1 MTSPADVPKESLVGS
16 IARDLREQI
25 LAGRLSPGRR
35 ISQASIAEHY
45 GVSRLPVREALR
57 ALSTEGL
64 VVLEPSRGARVAAL
78 DREDLHEVFLL
89 RERLE
94 PMVVSL
100 AITGVTD
107 GDLAQAEDLVRRMD
121 DPDTDAEEWLQ
132 LDRQFHTMWYGH
144 VPMPR
149 LIRIVDQLWD
159 VAQRYRV
166 LWRMTPGAASSNIE
180 HWLLLECIR
189 RGSAEDAAAILEVH
203 IRHTL
208 VTLESWLAPPSPRL
222 PRPASPLAPDE
233 AESRTFDDAD

>member
-1 MTSPADVPKESLVGS
+1 MTSIVDVPKESLVAS

-25 LAGRLSPGRR
+25 LTGRLGPGRR

-57 ALSTEGL
+57 ALSTDGL
-64 VVLEPSRGARVAAL
+64 VVLEPSRGARVAPL
-78 DREDLHEVFLL
+78 DRDDLREVFLL

-94 PMVVSL
+94 PMVVTQ
-100 AITGVTD
+100 AISGVTE

-121 DPDTDAEEWLQ
+121 DPDTEPEDWLG
-132 LDRQFHTMWYGH
+132 LDRQFHTMWYGR
-144 VPMPR
+144 VAMPR

-166 LWRMTPGAASSNIE
+166 LWSMTPGAASSNLE

-189 RGSAEDAAAILEVH
+189 RRSAEDAAAMLEVH

-208 VTLESWLAPPSPRL
+208 LTLEASLAPASPRL
-222 PRPASPLAPDE
+222 PSPARVLPPENPITPA
-233 AESRTFDDAD
+233 